1 MKRII
6 KILICLTMTYSF
18 IFSESKIDK
27 KVTHLIE
34 KMTVDE
40 KIGQMTQLDRRF
52 LRSDED
58 LVNFGI
64 GSILSGGGSVPED
77 NTVEGWAN
85 MYNHFQKIALQSR
98 LQIPIIYGVD
108 AVHGHNNVPNATIF
122 PHNIGLGCT
131 FDEDLVYKVSKATA
145 KEVAATGI
153 DWNFAPCLSIPQ
165 DPRWGR
171 YYEGYSED
179 PELVSKLG
187 VAAINGYQNK
197 IGGKH
202 SIAACAKHFLG
213 DGATIWGT
221 GDNNYKIDRGN
232 AIISEEDLRNKY
244 LIPYEDA
251 IDNGVLTIMASF
263 NSYNGLKCH
272 ANEYLFNDLLK
283 GELNFEGFVIS
294 DWRGID
300 EIPGDYKSDIV
311 TSVNSGI
318 DMIMV
323 PGDTIWGG
331 EPYHKFLKL
340 FKESVNEG
348 LISEERLDDAV
359 FRILKVKHQMGLF
372 DNPYANKKYIKDF
385 GSKKH
390 RKIAKEAVQKS
401 LVLLK
406 NENNILP
413 LSKKLKKIHVAGVGA
428 NNIGMQCGGWTIE
441 WQGKMGNI
449 TKGTTILDGIKSS
462 VSNETI
468 VSYTEDGKNASN
480 ADVGIIVIGEKPYAE
495 GMGDNETL
503 ELSKDDL
510 MVLENMKSAN
520 IPLVVIMLSGRPLM
534 ITEELNDWDA
544 FVAAWL
550 PGTEGDGVSDVIF
563 GDYSPTGKLSFSWPQ
578 NISQIPS
585 DYKEPNYNPLF
596 RYNYGLTY

>member
-1 MKRII
+1 MNRTI
-6 KILICLTMTYSF
+6 KIVICFTLTLNF
-18 IFSESKIDK
+18 IFSDSKIDK
-27 KVTHLIE
+27 KVNNLLNQ
-34 KMTVDE
+34 MTMEE

-52 LRSDED
+52 IRSDED
-58 LVNFGI
+58 IIKFGI

-77 NTVEGWAN
+77 NSVDGWAN
-85 MYNHFQKIALQSR
+85 MYNHYQETALKTR

-131 FDEDLVYKVSKATA
+131 FDEDIVYKVSKATA
-145 KEVAATGI
+145 KEVTATGI

-171 YYEGYSED
+171 YYEGFSED

-187 VAAINGYQNK
+187 VAAIKGYQNTV
-197 IGGKH
+197 GGKY

-232 AIISEEDLRNKY
+232 AEISDEELRNKY
-244 LIPYEDA
+244 LIPYQDA

-272 ANEYLFNDLLK
+272 AHGYLFNDLLK
-283 GELNFEGFVIS
+283 KELNFEGFVIS

-311 TSVNSGI
+311 TSINSGI

-340 FKESVNEG
+340 FRESVNEG
-348 LISEERLDDAV
+348 LISEDRLNDAV

-372 DNPYANKKYIKDF
+372 DNPYASKRYARDF

-390 RKIAKEAVQKS
+390 RKIAKEAVKKS
-401 LVLLK
+401 VVLLK
-406 NENNILP
+406 NDDNILP
-413 LSKKLKKIHVAGVGA
+413 LSKNINKIHVAGIGA
-428 NNIGMQCGGWTIE
+428 NDIGMQCGGWTIE
-441 WQGKMGNI
+441 WQGKMGDI
-449 TKGTTILDGIKSS
+449 TEGTTILDGIKST
-462 VSNETI
+462 VSRKTT
-468 VSYTEDGKNASN
+468 VSYTKDGSGANG
-480 ADVGIIVIGEKPYAE
+480 ADVGIVVIGEAPYAE
-495 GMGDNETL
+495 GMGDDG
-503 ELSKDDL
+503 ELKLSSEDL
-510 MVLENMKSAN
+510 AVLTEMKSAN
-520 IPLVVIMLSGRPLM
+520 IPLVVIMLSGRPLI
-534 ITEELNDWDA
+534 ITEHLNDWDA

-563 GDYSPTGKLSFSWPQ
+563 GNYNPSGKLSFSWPES
-578 NISQIPS
+578 ISQIPS
-585 DYKEPNYNPLF
+585 DYKDPNYKPLF
-596 RYNYGLTY
+596 KYNYGLKY